1 MPTAHSRD
9 ELFSEQRHIGII
21 FGFILVPCWCGY
33 VWLDDHNGPVLAR
46 VALFIFNSLFTLGY
60 APYSPYFLEFIFLSP
75 FYIIK
80 TLLTLFSKILVKSW
94 GIFVNVTISP
104 LKLGLSFVLSTL
116 SPVCVARLP
125 RYRAPQDNG
134 DGDLR
139 HLCCKC
145 RPIVDQSSLLKGTY
159 WVFTW
164 SREIYPFHSK
174 NELQKSAK
182 VCHLC
187 SFLWSASFKN
197 SSTSIPIACE
207 ADHDLIS
214 VPSVTTPLLSS
225 PLATVQSIGQAQAK
239 ETVKL
244 KMEITATRP
253 FRQRQSLHIRILG
266 KQGSD
271 PLVSLEVEDKR
282 SIFTH
287 TYRGNGEDFTNSEGC
302 FEWAKNMLD
311 RCEGRHK
318 FCTNGFIS
326 SEDRRYRPKRLID
339 LVHAQEGIA
348 FLVLGGAISQGEAIG
363 QNHRELRYFAL
374 SHCWGG
380 CVKSKLTVANSDQ
393 MKAMEITTL
402 DPNFRDAIAITLK
415 MGMRYLWIDSL
426 CIVQDSEEWAEES
439 GNMGLVYARAA
450 CVISATAS
458 INSNGGCFRR
468 QDFSLYDCELHSHS
482 EDRLVVCQK
491 VRLPEIFDKKVELA
505 VLTTRGWTFQE
516 RFLAKRVLHFCSGLV
531 IFECNTLVASPAHND
546 VSYDTIYERNKA
558 LSLPLEPPPKYNYTV
573 RTRHPMGITRSR
585 GGRVR
590 DGVKKRITPEYR
602 KWTYSQRI
610 GSRVWARLGMR
621 GAFNFLVAFI
631 GTGLRKEAEFHVR
644 WFDLV
649 EPYSTR
655 QLTKDSDKVIALLG
669 VAQFIQQNTGLQF
682 VAGLW
687 DRVLPFNLLWTLH
700 GPARDRPRD
709 RVAPTWSWASVD
721 GRISHRLRASDSVP
735 SANYFLGVDKGN
747 GRESTGSWESV
758 ESLISDVQTHAVQ
771 TVNDM
776 ITQATLTLRCS
787 LSPFDKKN
795 LNIAYDTLQPPLP
808 HELLCLPILAF
819 ENRKIHPQT
828 SLRQVHGI
836 LVREL
841 GTREGGGDAPS
852 RYERVGYFWTVQ
864 PSHGL
869 YPVDEGSK
877 QRIELV

>member
-1 MPTAHSRD
+1 MPTAHSRE
-9 ELFSEQRHIGII
+9 ELFSDHRIFGIV
-21 FGFILVPCWCGY
+21 FGFIFVLCWCGY
-33 VWLDDHNGPVLAR
+33 VWLADNGPLPAA

-60 APYSPYFLEFIFLSP
+60 APWGPYFLEFIFLTP
-75 FYIIK
+75 FYIVK
-80 TLLTLFSKILVKSW
+80 HLLTLFSKLLFRSCAT
-94 GIFVNVTISP
+94 TIST
-104 LKLGLSFVLSTL
+104 LELGLSFVLSTL
-116 SPVCVARLP
+116 STVCVARLP
-125 RYRAPQDNG
+125 RYRAPQANG
-134 DGDLR
+134 DRELR
-139 HLCCKC
+139 PLCSKC
-145 RPIVDQSSLLKGTY
+145 RPIVDQSSLLKGTN

-187 SFLWSASFKN
+187 SLLWNASFKN
-197 SSTSIPIACE
+197 SSTCE
-207 ADHDLIS
+207 ADYSPIGAPSISTPLIS
-214 VPSVTTPLLSS
+214 TPVSTS
-225 PLATVQSIGQAQAK
+225 QAQAK
-239 ETVKL
+239 ETMKL
-244 KMEITATRP
+244 KMEILATRP
-253 FRQRQSLHIRILG
+253 FRQIESLHIRLLE

-271 PLVSLEVEDKR
+271 PLVSLKAEDR
-282 SIFTH
+282 WLAGFTH
-287 TYRGNGEDFTNSEGC
+287 PYKVNGKDFTDSEGC
-302 FEWAKNMLD
+302 IEWAKNMLD
-311 RCEGRHK
+311 KCERHE
-318 FCTNGFIS
+318 FCTDGFIS
-326 SEDRRYRPKRLID
+326 SEDRRYCPKRLID
-339 LVHAQEGIA
+339 LVHAEEGVA
-348 FLVLGGAISQGEAIG
+348 CLVLGETIG
-363 QNHRELRYFAL
+363 QIDYQLRYFAL

-380 CVKSKLTVANSDQ
+380 CVKSKLTVANSEQ
-393 MKAMEITTL
+393 METMEIAAL

-415 MGMRYLWIDSL
+415 MGVRYLWIDSL
-426 CIVQDSEEWAEES
+426 CIIQDSGEEWAEES
-439 GNMGLVYARAA
+439 GTMGLLYARAA

-458 INSNGGCFRR
+458 INSNGGCFRL
-468 QDFSLYDCELHSHS
+468 QDFSLYDCELLSHGN
-482 EDRLVVCQK
+482 DRLVVCQK
-491 VRLPEIFDKKVELA
+491 ASPPEIFDEKVEGA

-531 IFECNTLVASPAHND
+531 IFECNTLVASPAHED
-546 VSYDTIYERNKA
+546 VPYYNIYKEEK
-558 LSLPLEPPPKYNYTV
+558 SIFSLEPPPQYNFIV
-573 RTRHPMGITRSR
+573 RTEHPLGITRAR

-590 DGVKKRITPEYR
+590 DGVKRITNPEYR
-602 KWTYSQRI
+602 KWTNSQPTGRK
-610 GSRVWARLGMR
+610 VWARLGMR
-621 GAFNFLVAFI
+621 GAFNFLVAFT
-631 GTGLRKEAEFHVR
+631 GTGLREAAEFHVR

-655 QLTKDSDKVIALLG
+655 HLTKGSDKVIALLG
-669 VAQFIQQNTGLQF
+669 VAQFIQQKTRFQF

-735 SANYFLGVDKGN
+735 SADYFLGVDKGI
-747 GRESTGSWESV
+747 ETTGSWESV
-758 ESLISDVQTHAVQ
+758 ESLISDVHIHAIQ
-771 TVNDM
+771 TVNGM
-776 ITQATLTLRCS
+776 ITQATLTLWCS

-795 LNIAYDTLQPPLP
+795 LNIKYDTLQQPLP

-869 YPVDEGSK
+869 YPTDEGSK

>member
-9 ELFSEQRHIGII
+9 ELFDEQRRIGII

-33 VWLDDHNGPVLAR
+33 VWLDDHDGPVLAR
-46 VALFIFNSLFTLGY
+46 VALFLFNSFFTLGY
-60 APYSPYFLEFIFLSP
+60 APYSPYFLEFIFLTP

-80 TLLTLFSKILVKSW
+80 TLLTLFLRLLVKSW

-104 LKLGLSFVLSTL
+104 LELGLSFVLSTL
-116 SPVCVARLP
+116 STVCVTRLP
-125 RYRAPQDNG
+125 RYRAPQANG
-134 DGDLR
+134 DRDLR
-139 HLCCKC
+139 RLCYRC
-145 RPIVDQSSLLKGTY
+145 RLIVDQSSLLKGTY
-159 WVFTW
+159 WVFTR
-164 SREIYPFHSK
+164 SREIYTFHS
-174 NELQKSAK
+174 
-182 VCHLC
+182 
-187 SFLWSASFKN
+187 
-197 SSTSIPIACE
+197 CE
-207 ADHDLIS
+207 ADHNSINA
-214 VPSVTTPLLSS
+214 PSVTTPLLSA
-225 PLATVQSIGQAQAK
+225 PVTTVQSISQAQAK

-244 KMEITATRP
+244 KMEILATRP
-253 FRQRQSLHIRILG
+253 FRQGQSLHIRLLE

-271 PLVSLEVEDKR
+271 PLISLEVEDKR

-287 TYRGNGEDFTNSEGC
+287 TYKGNGEDFTDSEGC
-302 FEWAKNMLD
+302 IEWAKGMLD

-326 SEDRRYRPKRLID
+326 NEDRRYRPKRLID
-339 LVHAQEGIA
+339 LVHAQEGTA
-348 FLVLGGAISQGEAIG
+348 FLVLGEAISQ
-363 QNHRELRYFAL
+363 NHPELRYFAL

-380 CVKSKLTVANSDQ
+380 CVKSKLTVANSEQ

-402 DPNFRDAIAITLK
+402 DPNFRDAIAVTLK

-468 QDFSLYDCELHSHS
+468 QDFSLYDCELHSHG

-491 VRLPEIFDKKVELA
+491 ARLPEIFDKKVELA

-531 IFECNTLVASPAHND
+531 IFECNTLVASPAHDD
-546 VSYDTIYERNKA
+546 VSYDAIYKRNKA
-558 LSLPLEPPPKYNYTV
+558 PSLPLEPPPKYNYTV

-602 KWTYSQRI
+602 EWTYSQRV

-621 GAFNFLVAFI
+621 GAFNFLVAFK
-631 GTGLRKEAEFHVR
+631 GTGLREEAEFHIR

-687 DRVLPFNLLWTLH
+687 ERVLPFNLLWTLH

-721 GRISHRLRASDSVP
+721 GRISHRLRESDSVP
-735 SANYFLGVDKGN
+735 SADYFLGVGKGI
-747 GRESTGSWESV
+747 GRESTSSWESV
-758 ESLISDVQTHAVQ
+758 ESLISDVQIHAIQ
-771 TVNDM
+771 IVNDM
-776 ITQATLTLRCS
+776 ITQASLTLRCS

-795 LNIAYDTLQPPLP
+795 LNITYDTLQHPPP

-836 LVREL
+836 LVSEL
-841 GTREGGGDAPS
+841 GFREGEGDAPS
-852 RYERVGYFWTVQ
+852 RYERVGYFWTIQ

-877 QRIELV
+877 QRIELI